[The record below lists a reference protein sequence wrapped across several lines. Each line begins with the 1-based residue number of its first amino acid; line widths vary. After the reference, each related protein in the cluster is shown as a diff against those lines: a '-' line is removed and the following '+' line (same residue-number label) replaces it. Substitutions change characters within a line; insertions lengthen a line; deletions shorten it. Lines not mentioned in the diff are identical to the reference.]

1 MLCSMRWVSRL
12 TPRFASA
19 FAGKTSM
26 TLRRV
31 KFLLLLRTS
40 HVLLRLHSWVL
51 AAVLR
56 ASPKSK
62 PTSSHLAE
70 RAEQLRS
77 QLQSKHLHAPQLS
90 QHLLRSREPRNN
102 LNFSQKP
109 HRGLQMSIQHL
120 TSKEIEQ
127 AFAVVDAAWKVA
139 QGLEVEV
146 SVPEHLQHLSP
157 EDWESVSRV
166 LYLLKHQ
173 QSASALH

>member
-1 MLCSMRWVSRL
+1 
-12 TPRFASA
+12 
-19 FAGKTSM
+19 M
-26 TLRRV
+26 TLRRA
-31 KFLLLLRTS
+31 KSLLLLRIS
-40 HVLLRLHSWVL
+40 HVLLKLHSSVL

-56 ASPKSK
+56 EFPKNK
-62 PTSSHLAE
+62 LTSSHLAE

-77 QLQSKHLHAPQLS
+77 QLQRKHLHAPQLS

-102 LNFSQKP
+102 LNFFQKP

-120 TSKEIEQ
+120 SSQELEQ
-127 AFAVVDAAWKVA
+127 AFAVVDAAWQA
-139 QGLEVEV
+139 AEGLEVEV
-146 SVPEHLQHLSP
+146 QIPHRLRHLSP

>member
-1 MLCSMRWVSRL
+1 LQ
-12 TPRFASA
+12 
-19 FAGKTSM
+19 G
-26 TLRRV
+26 
-31 KFLLLLRTS
+31 
-40 HVLLRLHSWVL
+40 
-51 AAVLR
+51 
-56 ASPKSK
+56 SPKNK
-62 PTSSHLAE
+62 ATSSPPAE
-70 RAEQLRS
+70 RVEQLRN
-77 QLQSKHLHAPQLS
+77 KHLHAPQLS

-157 EDWESVSRV
+157 EDWEHVSRA
-166 LYLLKHQ
+166 LHLLQTQ
-173 QSASALH
+173 QQRSALH

>member
-1 MLCSMRWVSRL
+1 
-12 TPRFASA
+12 
-19 FAGKTSM
+19 M
-26 TLRRV
+26 TLRRA
-31 KFLLLLRTS
+31 KSLLLLRIS
-40 HVLLRLHSWVL
+40 HVLLKLHSSAL

-56 ASPKSK
+56 ESPKNN
-62 PTSSHLAE
+62 PTSSRLAE
-70 RAEQLRS
+70 RVEQFRS
-77 QLQSKHLHAPQLS
+77 QLQSKYLHAPQLS

-120 TSKEIEQ
+120 SSQELEQ
-127 AFAVVDAAWKVA
+127 AFAVVDAAWQA
-139 QGLEVEV
+139 AEGLEVEV
-146 SVPEHLQHLSP
+146 QIPHRLRHLSP

>member
-1 MLCSMRWVSRL
+1 
-12 TPRFASA
+12 
-19 FAGKTSM
+19 M
-26 TLRRV
+26 TLQRA
-31 KFLLLLRTS
+31 KFLLLLQTS
-40 HVLLRLHSWVL
+40 RALLKLQNWVL
-51 AAVLR
+51 AAVLKGSQKNK
-56 ASPKSK
+56 AI
-62 PTSSHLAE
+62 SSRRAE

-77 QLQSKHLHAPQLS
+77 QLQRKHLHAPQLS

-157 EDWESVSRV
+157 EDWEHVSRA
-166 LYLLKHQ
+166 LHLLQVQ
-173 QSASALH
+173 QQRSALH

>member
-1 MLCSMRWVSRL
+1 
-12 TPRFASA
+12 
-19 FAGKTSM
+19 M
-26 TLRRV
+26 TLQRV
-31 KFLLLLRTS
+31 KFLLLLQTS
-40 HVLLRLHSWVL
+40 RALLKLQNWVL
-51 AAVLR
+51 AAVLKGSQKNK
-56 ASPKSK
+56 AI
-62 PTSSHLAE
+62 SSHRAE

-77 QLQSKHLHAPQLS
+77 QLQRKHLHAPQLS

-157 EDWESVSRV
+157 EDWEHVSRA
-166 LYLLKHQ
+166 LHLLQVQ
-173 QSASALH
+173 QQRSALH